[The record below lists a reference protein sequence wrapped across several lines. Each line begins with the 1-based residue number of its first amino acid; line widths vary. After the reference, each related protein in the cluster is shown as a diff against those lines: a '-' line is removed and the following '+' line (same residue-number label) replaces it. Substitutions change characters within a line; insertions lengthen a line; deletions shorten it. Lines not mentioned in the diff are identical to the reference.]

1 MLQRK
6 PKRVKH
12 NLQPSWYT
20 KEIDEASKNRDFC
33 RKRNDMDNYKY
44 WRNKT
49 KSSDLAIQNIS
60 LPNSINKTRRNPKQ
74 LWKNLHDLTNK
85 LKISQSP
92 LITDAHGEQILDP
105 EKSANSFNIFFT
117 SVSENY
123 ADDSNDLVYTDE
135 KLKAFVKSKLSS
147 DVNFDLKPL
156 TLTYAQNQ

>member
-12 NLQPSWYT
+12 DLQPSWYT
-20 KEIDEASKNRDFC
+20 KEIDEAGKNRDFC

-49 KSSDLAIQNIS
+49 KALIWQSKTS
-60 LPNSINKTRRNPKQ
+60 LYPNSINKTRRNSKQ

-85 LKISQSP
+85 LKISQTP

-105 EKSANSFNIFFT
+105 EKSANSFNTFFT

-135 KLKAFVKSKLSS
+135 KLKAFVKSKLSY
-147 DVNFDLKPL
+147 DVNFDIKPL
-156 TLTYAQNQ
+156 TLT